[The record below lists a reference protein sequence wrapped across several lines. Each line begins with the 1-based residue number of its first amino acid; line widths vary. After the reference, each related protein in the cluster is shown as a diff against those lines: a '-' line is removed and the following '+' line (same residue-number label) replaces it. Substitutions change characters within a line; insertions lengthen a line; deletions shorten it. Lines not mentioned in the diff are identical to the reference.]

1 MMLGCPCLYD
11 GVYWAVGLRNFKD
24 QACIMQYVRGRSRHY
39 RIVSLPV
46 HAHYKALDAF
56 SSLLDRRRRYRARY
70 AQAKDDGHGIY
81 DRPCVVIESSAVEGP
96 CHVAKKGQSIVAS
109 AQRLSFYGQKHT
121 PRDF

>member
-24 QACIMQYVRGRSRHY
+24 QACIMQYVRGCSRHY

-56 SSLLDRRRRYRARY
+56 SSLLDRRLRYRARY
-70 AQAKDDGHGIY
+70 AQTEDDGHGIY
-81 DRPCVVIESSAVEGP
+81 DRPCIIIESSAVERP
-96 CHVAKKGQSIVAS
+96 CHFAKKGQSIIAS
-109 AQRLSFYGQKHT
+109 AQRLSFYWQKHT
-121 PRDF
+121 PRYF